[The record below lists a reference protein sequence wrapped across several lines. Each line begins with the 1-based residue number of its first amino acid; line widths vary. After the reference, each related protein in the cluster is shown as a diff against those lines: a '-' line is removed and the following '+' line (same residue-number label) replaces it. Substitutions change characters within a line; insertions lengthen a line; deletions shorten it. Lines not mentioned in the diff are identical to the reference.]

1 MPGVPR
7 WSARQLLLGRG
18 GLARSPRPPPQQTL
32 ETAGVSG
39 VSRPKVPGARPGLYR
54 SLWKV
59 VLEEAS
65 WSGRWVRDGGL
76 SEAVGTL
83 LLQTLFLSPK

>member
-1 MPGVPR
+1 MPRVPR
-7 WSARQLLLGRG
+7 WSSGQLVLGRG
-18 GLARSPRPPPQQTL
+18 AWSDSLSLPKQTP
-32 ETAGVSG
+32 ETAGVSW

-54 SLWKV
+54 SLWKF

-65 WSGRWVRDGGL
+65 WSGRGIEGGGL
-76 SEAVGTL
+76 SKVVGTL